1 MTSRNPEVAGARALV
16 RGLVLVASLVA
27 VSGIVAWVS
36 PSPPPYS
43 GRLAWVGE
51 AAYGLLGPAGPAL
64 LWLLGAV
71 GLLLAARFIWRHTP
85 KRPTDR
91 LF

>member
-1 MTSRNPEVAGARALV
+1 MTGRNPELARTRSLV
-16 RGLVLVASLVA
+16 RGLVLVALA
-27 VSGIVAWVS
+27 VTVTGIITWLS
-36 PSPPPYS
+36 PSPPPYR

-51 AAYGLLGPAGPAL
+51 AAYEIVGPAGPAL
-64 LWLLGAV
+64 LWLLGAA

-85 KRPTDR
+85 KLPTDR